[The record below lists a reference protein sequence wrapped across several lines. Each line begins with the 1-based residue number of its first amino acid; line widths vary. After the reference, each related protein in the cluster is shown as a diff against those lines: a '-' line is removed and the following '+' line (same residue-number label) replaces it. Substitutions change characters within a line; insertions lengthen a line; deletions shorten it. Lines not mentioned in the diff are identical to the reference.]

1 MVSSFYRSVDEY
13 PSRED
18 ANGVLVRLLDSLGYR
33 FYWATE
39 GLSEG
44 DYDYCPGHGCQKIGE
59 LLEHIWG
66 LVNRVRDSIL
76 AEGAES
82 ARPSDPDAQRD
93 QTLGMLL
100 SMRRHVERIGQDE
113 LFRITIKGRPLW
125 HVINGPLSDAL
136 THTGQIASFRRL
148 NGNPVPKHN
157 VFSCRQSNS

>member
-1 MVSSFYRSVDEY
+1 MSSFYRSVDEY

-18 ANGVLVRLLDSLGYR
+18 ANGVLIRLLDSLGYR

-39 GLSEG
+39 GLSKG

-59 LLEHIWG
+59 LLKHIWG
-66 LVNRVRDSIL
+66 LVNWVHDSIL
-76 AEGAES
+76 AEGTES
-82 ARPSDPDAQRD
+82 TRPSDPDAQRD

-100 SMRRHVERIGQDE
+100 SMRQHVERIGQEE
-113 LFRITIKGRPLW
+113 LFRITIKGSPLW

-148 NGNPVPKHN
+148 NGNPVPKHS
-157 VFSCRQSNS
+157 VFSCQQRNS